1 MAGAVW
7 PLLLLVETRMNYN
20 LQFIQTEVFETNRN
34 KQECQTTWI
43 YPDTIYHIILYY
55 ILI

>member
-7 PLLLLVETRMNYN
+7 PLLLLVKTRMNYN

-43 YPDTIYHIILYY
+43 YLDTIDHK
-55 ILI
+55 